1 MTFIAFITKTTSG
14 TLFPIPPS
22 HLKSFGLDAITI
34 DDSLAKSVQ
43 WQKKKL
49 WQPKTRLPH
58 LLDIE
63 EILS

>member
-22 HLKSFGLDAITI
+22 HLKSFGLDAKSI

-43 WQKKKL
+43 WQKKIVA
-49 WQPKTRLPH
+49 T
-58 LLDIE
+58 
-63 EILS
+63 